1 MNKELLCYVDSMALV
16 QKVIAPD
23 GANIA
28 VSSEHY
34 AEGIIELCNKYN
46 INKVHLFGNQYYLEG
61 VSENIRTQEILSYSQ
76 NKIEIEVN

>member
-16 QKVIAPD
+16 QKVITPD
-23 GANIA
+23 GSNIA

-46 INKVHLFGNQYYLEG
+46 TNKVHLFGNKYYLEG